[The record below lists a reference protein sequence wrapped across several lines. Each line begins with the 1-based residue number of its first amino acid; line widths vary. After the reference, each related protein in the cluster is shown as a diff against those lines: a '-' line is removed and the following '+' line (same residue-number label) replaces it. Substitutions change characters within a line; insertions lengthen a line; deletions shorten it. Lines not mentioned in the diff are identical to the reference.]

1 MTTHDIVVYDIEIVK
16 CIPDRKKPNDPTLE
30 YCGGWNDR
38 SGMGISVLCAFD
50 TREQMPRIFLADNL
64 AEFGKLIEGR
74 TVAGFNNQGFDD
86 PLLAANGITVGD
98 SYDLC
103 YEMRAAVGEPRAF
116 TFGVT
121 KGGRRLDDLAN
132 ANLGAQKSMHG
143 DLAPVE
149 WQRGNRGAVIDYCM
163 RDVMLTWRLI
173 EKLPSLIDPVTGK
186 TVTLAM
192 PQSAAVA

>member
-1 MTTHDIVVYDIEIVK
+1 MTNHDIVVYDIEIVK

-38 SGMGISVLCAFD
+38 EGMGISVLCAFD

-64 AEFGKLIEGR
+64 PEFAKLIEGR

-103 YEMRAAVGEPRAF
+103 YEMRAAVGEPREF
-116 TFGVT
+116 KFGVT

-132 ANLGAQKSMHG
+132 ANLGVQKSMHG
-143 DLAPVE
+143 ELAPVE

-186 TVTLAM
+186 TVTLVEAKK
-192 PQSAAVA
+192 AA